1 MNKERKTSLDQ
12 TVIIL
17 SGLAVAAFVFVFYPV
32 WLSLIELWIN
42 SEEYSHGFFIVPIA
56 LFIAWQK
63 RDILAKIPVKGA
75 WGGLL
80 VVLAALFLY
89 LIGDFAHILTLKPLA
104 MILFF
109 GGSILFLFGYRVFY
123 EMLFPLFILL
133 FMLPIP
139 SQIYSAAT
147 INLQLFVS
155 AVSANLVSI
164 IGVTL
169 YREGNVIHL
178 PEMTMQVVQACSGMR
193 SLVSLLAL
201 SSVFGYF
208 SLRSNFLRTILFFSG
223 IPIAV
228 IVNVVRVIILIGFVH
243 YLGIDLTH
251 GLLHTILG
259 LAVFVLA
266 IALLFM
272 FRGIIKRWET
282 P

>member
-1 MNKERKTSLDQ
+1 
-12 TVIIL
+12 
-17 SGLAVAAFVFVFYPV
+17 
-32 WLSLIELWIN
+32 
-42 SEEYSHGFFIVPIA
+42 
-56 LFIAWQK
+56 
-63 RDILAKIPVKGA
+63 
-75 WGGLL
+75 
-80 VVLAALFLY
+80 
-89 LIGDFAHILTLKPLA
+89 
-104 MILFF
+104 
-109 GGSILFLFGYRVFY
+109 
-123 EMLFPLFILL
+123 
-133 FMLPIP
+133 
-139 SQIYSAAT
+139 
-147 INLQLFVS
+147 
-155 AVSANLVSI
+155 
-164 IGVTL
+164 
-169 YREGNVIHL
+169 
-178 PEMTMQVVQACSGMR
+178 MTMQVVQACSGMR